1 MNLALH
7 RSSRQRLHNPPP
19 GSDGGT
25 TGSLFTSRNHT
36 PIMPDDRE
44 IIRAAIRKARELGT
58 DVAGAVAAKE
68 LINCPSTVA
77 EKRPGSEEDRG
88 T

>member
-1 MNLALH
+1 
-7 RSSRQRLHNPPP
+7 
-19 GSDGGT
+19 
-25 TGSLFTSRNHT
+25 
-36 PIMPDDRE
+36 MPDDRE

-88 T
+88 TYIVLGLHHDPGHPELDL